1 MASEQT
7 YIMVK
12 PDGVQR
18 GIYIE
23 VLKRFQ
29 QKGFTLKAMK
39 MVNVTKEHAE
49 SHYADLSSKP
59 FFPALVEYMTSGPVI
74 AMVCF
79 PVHVLNQALAVL
91 ECLQATEWT
100 RRVDTASS
108 DRMGTPQ
115 VWEGKNVV
123 LTGRKLIGA
132 TDPAKSE
139 PGTIRGD
146 FCIVM
151 GRNIIHG
158 SDAVESA
165 QHEINL
171 WFPEGAP
178 LLAAREAVWALR
190 CGILASAP
198 FGGDCFQSTVLP
210 ATAVFQ
216 DCNSKC
222 LGSQIQAPRCLAGLK
237 MLLASVVL
245 VPCPGAL
252 AALCTL

>member
-1 MASEQT
+1 MQ
-7 YIMVK
+7 
-12 PDGVQR
+12 P
-18 GIYIE
+18 
-23 VLKRFQ
+23 
-29 QKGFTLKAMK
+29 
-39 MVNVTKEHAE
+39 
-49 SHYADLSSKP
+49 
-59 FFPALVEYMTSGPVI
+59 
-74 AMVCF
+74 
-79 PVHVLNQALAVL
+79 
-91 ECLQATEWT
+91 EWT

-178 LLAAREAVWALR
+178 LLAARAVWALR
-190 CGILASAP
+190 CSILASAP
-198 FGGDCFQSTVLP
+198 FGGCFQSTVLP

-216 DCNSKC
+216 DCNSQC
-222 LGSQIQAPRCLAGLK
+222 LSSQIQAPRCLSGLK
-237 MLLASVVL
+237 MPLASIVL

-252 AALCTL
+252 AALCTPLWRIWPSSVRIPVLGRICSARVPSTMAKFSCLAHFWRPSFSFVLSWPALSGVHCVPDFARLTCGLMRAGVCDWQPTMTPWIYE